1 MQDGGVACGAIALL
15 PFGWRL
21 GLWTDFG
28 KGCVAEW
35 YHLLGLVHGLQ
46 SAMELVLPIQI
57 MKALSLRISV
67 ASCWKKG
74 WQRIQWTIVCSKAYR
89 SLEFKALRRLCK
101 AEMIR
106 NVWQSLK
113 ALGNSRPKPFLWH
126 NYNELQ
132 DQIRAKGKSRWGA
145 DLDMAKRNLRRRCR
159 TLRISLT

>member
-57 MKALSLRISV
+57 MKALSLRISRCFLLEKGV
-67 ASCWKKG
+67 AADSVDHRVQQG
-74 WQRIQWTIVCSKAYR
+74 IQIFGVQSIEKALQSR
-89 SLEFKALRRLCK
+89 NDPKCMAVLEGSREFKAEAL
-101 AEMIR
+101 
-106 NVWQSLK
+106 SL
-113 ALGNSRPKPFLWH
+113 AQ
-126 NYNELQ
+126 LQ
-132 DQIRAKGKSRWGA
+132 RVARSDSSKGQIQMG
-145 DLDMAKRNLRRRCR
+145 CR
-159 TLRISLT
+159 S